1 MAWHLVARISIAQS
15 VGVVVDDDQRG
26 GRQRLDELPGG
37 GVRKIVDH
45 IRLRLPGNMGHG
57 LGEGEG
63 CRAGNGAIE
72 VKSGLAI
79 GPEHNFLLLGGVGG
93 LGAAGEAPGGLG

>member
-1 MAWHLVARISIAQS
+1 
-15 VGVVVDDDQRG
+15 
-26 GRQRLDELPGG
+26 
-37 GVRKIVDH
+37 
-45 IRLRLPGNMGHG
+45 MGHG